1 LKGNGKGKAK
11 WSDPFEVMQ
20 ARRYAEQWSEHL
32 LDFRDHPDAE
42 HAVAEVFHRS

>member
-1 LKGNGKGKAK
+1 LKGNGKGKAR

-32 LDFRDHPDAE
+32 LDFRSHSDAE
-42 HAVAEVFHRS
+42 RAVVEIFGRT